1 MKSKETKKEK
11 NAEKIDDVIVD
22 ADRSGDEASGV
33 DTDSGGTEKPA
44 QPEASLPENVTT
56 EPQDDEHMHLGRIQN
71 SPSLIDAYIKVSDD
85 NGELLEDTS
94 LVAEVKSFYDRY
106 KNINVQQ
113 VENPRQLLTE
123 SMELANKF
131 SLKINTRGSIT
142 AGILTKYLIRLG
154 MIFNI
159 QKMLVRKSGK
169 KWEEWFNDNH
179 SVMSLRSAQD
189 YMKLAKV
196 PNIIRYA
203 FLGKERLIEIS
214 RVAKKLKSEDPVGEY
229 LTSQGIEFKPEQIE
243 SEGSASLRSQV
254 DTVIALITISKVE
267 EKNEISLDVDAD
279 LIRKLIGM
287 RVEVDTAMI
296 GKMVI
301 IKQSGGNPNDY
312 LESRHINGGPEPE
325 IITSTIKLRS
335 IPKLV
340 GSFKDTVD
348 YIKNHTDLASD
359 VDEEEIE
366 ALEDK
371 LTELRQLM
379 ENV

>member
-1 MKSKETKKEK
+1 M
-11 NAEKIDDVIVD
+11 
-22 ADRSGDEASGV
+22 
-33 DTDSGGTEKPA
+33 
-44 QPEASLPENVTT
+44 
-56 EPQDDEHMHLGRIQN
+56 
-71 SPSLIDAYIKVSDD
+71 
-85 NGELLEDTS
+85 
-94 LVAEVKSFYDRY
+94 VAEVKSFYDRY